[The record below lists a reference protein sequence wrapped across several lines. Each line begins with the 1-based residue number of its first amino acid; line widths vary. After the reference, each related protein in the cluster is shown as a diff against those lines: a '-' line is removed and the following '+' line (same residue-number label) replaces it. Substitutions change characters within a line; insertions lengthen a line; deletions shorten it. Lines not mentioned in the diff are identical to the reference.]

1 MTKVNDDAQQDAA
14 CTQILTRVSKTNP
27 NQSSIIV
34 SVDPG
39 ATAVHTQYKVPGANF
54 TVFKNTMITWI
65 NAEAAP

>member
-1 MTKVNDDAQQDAA
+1 MW
-14 CTQILTRVSKTNP
+14 P

-39 ATAVHTQYKVPGANF
+39 MTAVHQQYKVAAASF
-54 TVFKNTMITWI
+54 TNFKNTMITWI